1 MNGLVR
7 VQANKRRQDLGVDG
21 QQGVDIFFTVG
32 KVQVVTA
39 EAEDAPL
46 AQLLDEIA
54 LEQPAWGIQLLGQG
68 IESTH
73 FLAHGIDCEI
83 VEMTQ

>member
-7 VQANKRRQDLGVDG
+7 IQTDKLWQDFGIDG
-21 QQGVDIFFTVG
+21 QQGSNVLFTMG
-32 KVQVVTA
+32 KVQVVA
-39 EAEDAPL
+39 AKAKDAAL

-68 IESTH
+68 IEATH